1 MPLDTN
7 VQAEMYQ
14 AGMFLPSN
22 NGFMRLVYRLLYLC
36 AVVFI
41 LSDFASDWYVAGT
54 FSFDDKFMSYVFLT
68 EI

>member
-7 VQAEMYQ
+7 FQAEMYQ
-14 AGMFLPSN
+14 AAMFLPSN
-22 NGFMRLVYRLLYLC
+22 NIFMRQVFRLLYLC

-54 FSFDDKFMSYVFLT
+54 FSFDDEIYVIRFLT
-68 EI
+68 EL